1 MTTLSGSVDRVVFR
15 NAETGFCIARFQPI
29 DEGKRLNASTT
40 IVGTMPAIGPGEML
54 RLEGEWQVHP
64 VHGRNFRVER
74 FEQHMPDTLEGIE
87 RYLASGVIRGVGPIT
102 AGRIVDAFGTAA
114 MEILDTNPQVL
125 RQVAGITAKRLK
137 IIIDSWD
144 EQKRIRDLSMF
155 LQAHDI
161 SVALAGRIYGKY
173 GEEAIA
179 TIERDPYQLARDIQ
193 GIGFRTADAVA
204 SKLGMSTRSVSRYV
218 AGLLYTLSQAADA
231 GHIYLPKAELLEAAS
246 KLLHAPRPEI
256 EPALLDVLQRGEAVL
271 ENDRVY
277 LSAFHTAEEGA
288 VKALVELVRTPS
300 SLTLDPRF
308 DPIAAISA
316 AAEHQGIV
324 LAEKQ
329 LLAAQQALRSKVSI
343 LTGGPG
349 TGKTST
355 LRTIIDALE
364 SSGISYCLCAPTGR
378 AAKRVAETTGRGAS
392 TIHRLLEFQPASNS
406 FGYDRSRPLPYD
418 FVVVDE
424 VSMLD
429 LLLFYHLL
437 KAVPPESHLLLVG
450 DADQL
455 PSVGPGNVLRDLLGS
470 DAIPTVTLVD
480 LFRQARGS
488 RIVLAAHAVNHGEL
502 PHLQNEPESDFYFTH
517 APGET
522 DVVEAIKRLVSE
534 RIPQRFGLHPVDDVQ
549 VISPMHAGPAGVV
562 ALNRNLQGLLNPA
575 SSRLTEIRRGERV
588 YRVGDKVMQ
597 IRNNYDKDVYNGD
610 IGRVAS
616 TKADEGQLVVAFP
629 APGGPLE
636 VEYEAGELDEL
647 VLAYAVSV
655 HKAQGSEFPCIVMPI
670 VPRHAVLLQRN
681 LVYTAITR
689 ARQLCVLVGSESS
702 LARAAA
708 TQHRQ
713 KRHTALQERVAA
725 SLLRSGQPELV

>member
-1 MTTLSGSVDRVVFR
+1 MTTVTGSVDRIVFR
-15 NAETGFCIARFQPI
+15 NPETGFCVARFQLV
-29 DEGKRLNASTT
+29 DDGKRLQAPTT
-40 IVGTMPAIGPGEML
+40 IVGTMPAIGSGEML
-54 RLEGEWQVHP
+54 RLDGEWQVHP

-74 FEQHMPDTLEGIE
+74 FEQEMPDTAEGIE
-87 RYLASGVIRGVGPIT
+87 RYLASGVISGVGPIT

-114 MEILDTNPQVL
+114 IEILDTNPQLL
-125 RQVAGITAKRLK
+125 RQVAGITSKRLK
-137 IIIDSWD
+137 VIIDSWI

-155 LQAHDI
+155 LQAHEI
-161 SVALAGRIYGKY
+161 SVALAARIYEKY
-173 GEEAIA
+173 GEDAIS
-179 TIERDPYQLARDIQ
+179 TIEQDPYQLARDIH
-193 GIGFRTADAVA
+193 GVGFRTADAVA
-204 SKLGMSTRSVSRYV
+204 SKLGMSTRSQSRYV

-231 GHIYLPKAELLEAAS
+231 GHIYLPKTELLESAS
-246 KLLHAPRPEI
+246 KLLTAPQPEL
-256 EPALLDVLQRGEAVL
+256 EPALLDVLHRGEAIVDG
-271 ENDRVY
+271 DRIY
-277 LSAFHTAEEGA
+277 LAAFHTAEEGA
-288 VKALVELVRTPS
+288 AKALAEVTRTPS
-300 SLTLDPRF
+300 ALTMNPRF
-308 DPIAAISA
+308 DARAVIAR

-329 LLAAQQALRSKVSI
+329 LVAAEQALSRKVSI

-364 SSGISYCLCAPTGR
+364 VSDISYCLCAPTGR

-392 TIHRLLEFQPASNS
+392 TIHRLLEFQPSSNS

-437 KAVPPESHLLLVG
+437 KALPPESHLLLVG

-455 PSVGPGNVLRDLLGS
+455 PSVGPGNVLRDLLAS
-470 DAIPTVTLVD
+470 QCIPTVTLVD

-488 RIVLAAHAVNHGEL
+488 RIVLAAHAINHGETPDL
-502 PHLQNEPESDFYFTH
+502 KNATDSDFYFTP
-517 APGET
+517 AGSE
-522 DVVEAIKRLVSE
+522 DSVLEAIKKLVGE
-534 RIPQRFGLHPVDDVQ
+534 RIPKRFGMDPIDDVQ

-562 ALNRNLQGLLNPA
+562 SLNGELQALLNP
-575 SSRLTEIRRGERV
+575 SRSGTPELRRGDRS

-610 IGRVAS
+610 IGRIVAA
-616 TKADEGQLVVAFP
+616 KNDEGNLVVAFP
-629 APGGPLE
+629 APGGPVE
-636 VEYEAGELDEL
+636 VEYESGDLDEL

-689 ARQLCVLVGSESS
+689 ARQLCILVGSQQC
-702 LARAAA
+702 LTRAAQ

-713 KRHTALQERVAA
+713 RRYSALVERITG
-725 SLLRSGQPELV
+725 LLQNSVQPELV